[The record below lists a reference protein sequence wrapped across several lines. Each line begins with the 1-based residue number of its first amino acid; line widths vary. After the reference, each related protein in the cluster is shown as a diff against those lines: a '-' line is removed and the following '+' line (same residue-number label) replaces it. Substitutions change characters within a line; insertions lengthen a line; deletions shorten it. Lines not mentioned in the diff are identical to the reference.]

1 MDALYYVAGIGF
13 LALAKLK
20 HVLRGY
26 DSPKP
31 YALDQVDRCI
41 DYDIALA
48 ERFEANVGRYGATSL
63 RGKRVLELGPGSD
76 LGVGLLLIA
85 KGASSYTGFD
95 RNNLASNVPPG
106 FYQRLAA
113 RVPEVDLASLTDGR
127 ISYVT
132 REDFDVSAG
141 ITAGV
146 DVVLSNAAFEHFD
159 DVRSTVR
166 QLTQVANPS
175 TKLVVEIDMQTH
187 SRWIREVDPNNIYR
201 YPKWLYDLFRFPG
214 QPNRW
219 RPDDYVMEFERN
231 GWGDIRL
238 WPENQL
244 DDRKHSRRVHPA
256 FQREKLE
263 WLSFVLCASRVDDAR

>member
-31 YALDQVDRCI
+31 YSLDQVDRCI

-48 ERFEANVGRYGATSL
+48 ERFVANVDRYGSASI
-63 RGKRVLELGPGSD
+63 RGQRVLELGPGSD

-85 KGASSYTGFD
+85 KGASSYIAFD
-95 RNNLASNVPPG
+95 RNNLASNVPAS
-106 FYQRLAA
+106 FYQRLAE
-113 RVPEVDLASLTDGR
+113 RVPGVDLSALSDGR

-141 ITAGV
+141 ITSGV
-146 DVVLSNAAFEHFD
+146 DIVLSNAAFEHFD
-159 DVRSTVR
+159 DVRATVQ
-166 QLTQVANPS
+166 QLTQVANPL

-201 YPKWLYDLFRFPG
+201 YPKWLYDLFSFPG

-219 RPDDYVMEFERN
+219 RPDDYVMELERN
-231 GWGDIRL
+231 GWSDISL

-244 DDRKHSRRVHPA
+244 DDRKHSRSVHPA

-263 WLSFVLCASRVDDAR
+263 WLSFVLCATRVGGAR